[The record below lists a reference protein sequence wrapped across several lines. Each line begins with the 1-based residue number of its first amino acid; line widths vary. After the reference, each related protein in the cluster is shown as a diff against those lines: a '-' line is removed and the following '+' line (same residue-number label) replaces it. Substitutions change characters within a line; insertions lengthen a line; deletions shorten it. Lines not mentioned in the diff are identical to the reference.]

1 MEEEEPG
8 EDLSSPR
15 GNSMALSVLFKK
27 GGHGTSLFLFLVF
40 LVSLVSLV
48 SRVNQMNQIN
58 QKNQKNQLNPIN
70 PER

>member
-8 EDLSSPR
+8 EGRSSLR
-15 GNSMALSVLFKK
+15 GNPMARSARFEK

-48 SRVNQMNQIN
+48 AWV
-58 QKNQKNQLNPIN
+58 K
-70 PER
+70 

>member
-40 LVSLVSLV
+40 LVSLV
-48 SRVNQMNQIN
+48 NQIN
-58 QKNQKNQLNPIN
+58 QIS